1 MNEIIRL
8 LDARCST
15 RAYDPTPPT
24 DEEKRAVLHAAMR
37 APTAGNLMLYSIIEI
52 EDQALKDRLA
62 VTCDDQPFI
71 ARAPWVLLFV
81 ADFQKWM
88 DLFAACGCD
97 ELPGVPRGVTP
108 GLGDLLMACNDAL
121 IAAQNAVVAA
131 ESLGIG
137 SCYIGDIMELGETHA
152 ELLQLPRYTF
162 PAALL
167 CLGRPK
173 VRAAP
178 DRAVREPR
186 RAQERVPAAR
196 RRSELREVSREL
208 DELHGARSP
217 RPGVSRLRPGRL
229 RAQVHGRLR
238 RRDEPLG
245 GVVDRALGLGRGRR
259 YADALGAAGA
269 TPSRSR
275 GGHQLHV
282 PEATHHA
289 GTAKVTSAR
298 TATRKKAVPRRVIQC
313 LMVMWDSRL
322 S

>member
-1 MNEIIRL
+1 MNETMRL

-15 RAYDPTPPT
+15 RAYDPTSPS

-37 APTAGNLMLYSIIEI
+37 APTAGNLMLYSIVEI

-97 ELPGVPRGVTP
+97 ELPGVPHGVTP
-108 GLGDLLMACNDAL
+108 GPGDLLMACNDAL

-152 ELLQLPRYTF
+152 ELLELPRYTF

-167 CLGRPK
+167 CFGRPK
-173 VRAAP
+173 VRP
-178 DRAVREPR
+178 HRTERYENHVVHKNVYR
-186 RAQERVPAAR
+186 RLTAD
-196 RRSELREVSREL
+196 ELREVSREL
-208 DELHGARSP
+208 DELHGARGS
-217 RPGVSRLRPGRL
+217 RPGITGHVQDVYARKFTAGFAAEMNRSVAWWMERWG
-229 RAQVHGRLR
+229 A
-238 RRDEPLG
+238 G
-245 GVVDRALGLGRGRR
+245 GV
-259 YADALGAAGA
+259 AGA
-269 TPSRSR
+269 
-275 GGHQLHV
+275 
-282 PEATHHA
+282 E
-289 GTAKVTSAR
+289 
-298 TATRKKAVPRRVIQC
+298 
-313 LMVMWDSRL
+313 
-322 S
+322 